1 MVPHQSLNFTWH
13 HFTLS
18 MFFSVLLLHSGHTS
32 KQQFFH
38 CFSIVSRMLYAIM
51 VPHRSLNFT
60 WHYFTLSLSTS
71 EPQFYLASF
80 YPLPILSHR
89 FHCFPIFS
97 ILLCQSPSIL
107 LGIILPSP
115 CFFSVLLLRSGHTSK
130 QQFFH
135 CFSIVSRML
144 YAIMVP
150 HRSLNY
156 LASFYPLAIHIGTS
170 ILLGIILPSPYSFH
184 RFHCFPIFFPFF
196 YVKVPPFFH
205 CFYHLMSYSLIFSIV
220 FLINLPRIHLG
231 GRTRGE
237 SIPQRHPIATWYIT
251 QKKVYLVHL
260 FYHLFSS
267 FLSLSGR
274 SAPRPP

>member
-1 MVPHQSLNFTWH
+1 MLYAIMVPHRSLNFTWH

-18 MFFSVLLLHSGHTS
+18 LSTSEPQFYLASFYPLPILSTVFIAFPYFFSILLCQSPGHTS

-60 WHYFTLSLSTS
+60 WHHFTLSLSTS

-80 YPLPILSHR
+80 YPLPILSTV
-89 FHCFPIFS
+89 FIAF
-97 ILLCQSPSIL
+97 
-107 LGIILPSP
+107 P
-115 CFFSVLLLRSGHTSK
+115 CFFHSFMSKSLLFPLFLSSYVIFPH
-130 QQFFH
+130 FFY
-135 CFSIVSRML
+135 CFSHQS
-144 YAIMVP
+144 AQ
-150 HRSLNY
+150 
-156 LASFYPLAIHIGTS
+156 
-170 ILLGIILPSPYSFH
+170 
-184 RFHCFPIFFPFF
+184 
-196 YVKVPPFFH
+196 
-205 CFYHLMSYSLIFSIV
+205 
-220 FLINLPRIHLG
+220 IHLG

-251 QKKVYLVHL
+251 LKKVYLVHL